1 MWTAIARHLLDLLLL
16 SMLLCISCGFG
27 ARVLTLMRVKFAY
40 PIEAAV
46 CAIGVGLAVLA
57 NGVFIVGVLGWIN
70 RTSVLILLAIML
82 FLSVPSFK
90 VAWRHLITNIYF
102 SFPERLLKL
111 RSIQSPIERIITALC
126 ILSLLCVLV
135 GSLSPP
141 TLVEW
146 DSLSYHLAIPK
157 LYLKAGRIY
166 FVHFT
171 SHASF
176 PFTTE
181 MLYTVGLALSGH
193 GLAKLIH
200 FAFFIGCA
208 LLLLCVGNSIALQ
221 LWHSESQN
229 GSDERLPSPTRSA
242 WAASWAL
249 FTMPIALAEASTAY
263 IDMALSF
270 YVLLFVHALMRW
282 LSMRSFGWLGL
293 AAVACGVCMGIKYT
307 GVLLLVPLLCIASL
321 SHVVR
326 KTQRRAR
333 LSVTQPLISVA
344 IALIVASPWY
354 IKNLLLTG
362 NPLFPFFYEL
372 FDGRWWNEKMAEQ
385 YRRHQLEFGTRRTPL
400 HLLLAPWN
408 LTMRSDIPKGF
419 TRSGKEP
426 IRYEVNPN
434 PTSGIGL
441 AFLAFVP
448 TVALMRPLSSYATL
462 LLAICAYWFLAWFYS
477 VQYLRYLLPC
487 IVMLCGIV
495 GYSYS
500 HWFER
505 GVLAR
510 AVSQVAMLIAVAY
523 SLLISFAW
531 SLPSVPVVFG
541 IMSEDEYL
549 ERTLPSYVAAKYI
562 NRHLPKDAKIITYG
576 EPLCYYFERD
586 YLWGDPGHNLLIDYD
601 RVASSSDQ
609 MAALFEAYRRL
620 GVTHILL
627 NRRYFALTAEGV
639 PNGLLRRA
647 IEMGLLNQLMSQM
660 GEELYE
666 IDWEAFDAM
675 RKRSD

>member
-282 LSMRSFGWLGL
+282 LSMRSFGWLAL
-293 AAVACGVCMGIKYT
+293 AAVACG
-307 GVLLLVPLLCIASL
+307 
-321 SHVVR
+321 
-326 KTQRRAR
+326 
-333 LSVTQPLISVA
+333 IS
-344 IALIVASPWY
+344 I
-354 IKNLLLTG
+354 
-362 NPLFPFFYEL
+362 FPFFYEL